1 MLPSL
6 NSTTTKEVQRKRTA
20 ILAQRWQ
27 NCAANTYY
35 TLNRIQLLC
44 LGLWPYQASTCRYI
58 LITLVSIMLASS
70 VVFQLTVFITKKY
83 SLELLLHVLAYS
95 IPWLIY
101 ALKYNLH
108 CLNIKK
114 VEVLLERIQ
123 HDWSILNNA
132 REIEIIKKYSAI
144 GKFITLLVILFIY
157 VSTFVF
163 IVIELVSIFL
173 LDIAADVNESNIRR
187 LPILMECF
195 VDQQKYFFVCL
206 LSIFLIVLCGFATV
220 AATETF
226 YMSLIQHAC
235 GLFQIASYRIEQAL
249 HKDVVRDITSLVERN
264 TMIYLRIISGIN
276 MHKRAIEF
284 LEMSKASYKST
295 YFVLVPLGVLS
306 VSVNLYR
313 LSLLITIKDYH
324 ELIISFMFVLGQFWY
339 MFFVNYIGQEV
350 IDHSGNVFHRIYNAH
365 WYVAPL
371 KTQKLLLYLMQRSIR
386 HCTIV
391 IGGLFVPSLQGF
403 ATVKR
408 QFLKLKKNHFSSRID
423 KMD

>member
-1 MLPSL
+1 
-6 NSTTTKEVQRKRTA
+6 V
-20 ILAQRWQ
+20 
-27 NCAANTYY
+27 
-35 TLNRIQLLC
+35 
-44 LGLWPYQASTCRYI
+44 
-58 LITLVSIMLASS
+58 
-70 VVFQLTVFITKKY
+70 
-83 SLELLLHVLAYS
+83 
-95 IPWLIY
+95 
-101 ALKYNLH
+101 
-108 CLNIKK
+108 
-114 VEVLLERIQ
+114 
-123 HDWSILNNA
+123 
-132 REIEIIKKYSAI
+132 
-144 GKFITLLVILFIY
+144 FIY

-235 GLFQIASYRIEQAL
+235 GLFQIAR
-249 HKDVVRDITSLVERN
+249 
-264 TMIYLRIISGIN
+264 
-276 MHKRAIEF
+276 F

-408 QFLKLKKNHFSSRID
+408 QFLKLKVIFYYMFKID
-423 KMD
+423 